1 MTDKELL
8 NEIDQ
13 RIEFS
18 DDNFLNFV
26 KEQLEI
32 LNEDDMQNLMNKNL
46 LRMCY
51 IFSMEGYSDFSASIA
66 INLLYRLLNWK
77 PIIEIT
83 EDGSQWS
90 TDENSRI
97 EQNKYCPSVFRNKD
111 EEGKYHY
118 TDQDKYAFT
127 EDGGETWFSCNPEMY
142 GLSNEI
148 ELPYY
153 PPVKPSKV
161 YIKNEEVEKIVEY

>member
-26 KEQLEI
+26 KEQLET

-51 IFSMEGYSDFSASIA
+51 IFSMEDYSGFSADIA
-66 INLLYRLLNWK
+66 INLLNRLLNWK
-77 PIIEIT
+77 PVVEIT
-83 EDGSQWS
+83 EDDNQWNKVA
-90 TDENSRI
+90 TDS

-111 EEGKYHY
+111 EEGNYHY
-118 TDQDKYAFT
+118 IDQDKYAFT
-127 EDGGETWFSCNPEMY
+127 EDDGGTWFSCNPKMY
-142 GLSNEI
+142 GLSDNI
-148 ELPYY
+148 TLPYY

-161 YIKNEEVEKIVEY
+161 YIKNGEVEKIVEY